1 MTITESN
8 QSNVYAVSS
17 INQLLGAIKSAKNR
31 LDNGAI
37 AQGSTPAVTSSDM
50 IVAFGVVNTT
60 AVNLCAAAVACTD
73 TTKLATA
80 LAALQ

>member
-8 QSNVYAVSS
+8 QSNVYAVNS

-31 LDNGAI
+31 LDNGAP
-37 AQGSTPAVTSSDM
+37 AQSSIPAVTPTDM
-50 IVAFGVVNTT
+50 SAAFGVVNATI
-60 AVNLCAAAVACTD
+60 VNLCAAAVDCTD
-73 TTKLATA
+73 AAKLAVA